1 MTHIC
6 AVITNT
12 EDIERARSLGCTA
25 FEFRLDM
32 FEEPVTDLSFVSQPE
47 LTIVTIRSTED
58 EARQEMFVRALAA
71 GADFVDIESDSALR
85 GAFPGKTVCS
95 YHDFEKTPDAA
106 EIVALFDDLEETG
119 IPKAAFMVRGP
130 KDLLAIA
137 DAAAE
142 LRSRGRPFIIIG
154 MGDAGKVTRIRAD
167 MLGSLVSY
175 CAVSEKSGSAP
186 GQLTVAE
193 AAGLGSDAKL
203 CGVIGFPLT
212 RTFSPAIHTAAFS
225 AAGIRGAYVKIPT
238 PEDEVSLI
246 PEMMRVYDFEG
257 LNVTIPHKQA
267 IMSFLHGL
275 TPAAEKISAVNTI
288 TRDLTGDNTDW
299 LGVAATLDRF
309 DPAGKKV
316 LLLGAGGAAFAAA
329 FYFKER
335 GAKLTVSNR
344 TEEKAKDL
352 AARFGGEAVA
362 LSGLCPEY
370 DIVLNATP
378 VCPADPASFIRPGCV
393 VMDMVYPD
401 SPLLSAARGLGA
413 EVFSGETMLIHQGA
427 AAFACWHGIE
437 PDIPEMEAAFQE
449 AA

>member
-106 EIVALFDDLEETG
+106 EIVALFRDLEETG

-225 AAGIRGAYVKIPT
+225 AAGIRGVYVKIPT

-316 LLLGAGGAAFAAA
+316 LLWEQAGQHLLRHFTSKNAGQSSRFRTGPKRRQKILPPGSA
-329 FYFKER
+329 ER
-335 GAKLTVSNR
+335 LLRSPVSVRSMILCSTRPRSVRLTLPPLSVR
-344 TEEKAKDL
+344 
-352 AARFGGEAVA
+352 AVWSWIWFTLTLRCFRPPA
-362 LSGLCPEY
+362 VW
-370 DIVLNATP
+370 VLR
-378 VCPADPASFIRPGCV
+378 S
-393 VMDMVYPD
+393 
-401 SPLLSAARGLGA
+401 SAERR
-413 EVFSGETMLIHQGA
+413 
-427 AAFACWHGIE
+427 C
-437 PDIPEMEAAFQE
+437 
-449 AA
+449 